1 MFEVL
6 SIAVV
11 VFLVVLGVSYLA
23 VIGCFIYYHNQLF
36 NHLLYQETPR
46 EGIVFGDHTIEE
58 LPDSI
63 EIDDLIKD

>member
-1 MFEVL
+1 MSLL
-6 SIAVV
+6 SIAVIIGLIV
-11 VFLVVLGVSYLA
+11 IGVSYLA

-36 NHLLYQETPR
+36 NHLLYQETPH